1 MNHTIANPIAA
12 AAVLLLAAGC
22 GPGAPAADVAAQVGA
37 QRVPY
42 AEFEAYLA
50 ANAIVDAPSLDSRVL
65 SRLLD
70 QFLDELLLRRLA
82 EEEGMPGGASRAGV
96 AELVAQASQA
106 VERAEIDQF
115 FNTNRDRFQE
125 PERVRV
131 RQILVEDRGTAELA
145 ARELASGAPFED
157 VARELS
163 QGPKAKLGGDQGVL
177 GREDLPPE
185 IADRIFGLAADEVS
199 EIVAADYGFHIFQV
213 TERLAPTDM
222 PLEAVEPTI
231 LDELRD
237 RKRGQAITALRERA
251 AKRYNASVYSRNLP
265 FRYEGRYQGKNG

>member
-1 MNHTIANPIAA
+1 VNDPIAKPFVA
-12 AAVLLLAAGC
+12 AAVLLLAASC
-22 GPGAPAADVAAQVGA
+22 GPGAPAADVAAEVGDR
-37 QRVPY
+37 RVPY

-50 ANAIVDAPSLDSRVL
+50 ANAIADAPSLDSRVL

-106 VERAEIDQF
+106 VEHAEIDQF
-115 FNTNRDRFQE
+115 YNAHRERFRQ

-145 ARELASGAPFED
+145 ARELDAGVPFEE
-157 VARELS
+157 VARKLS
-163 QGPKAKLGGDQGVL
+163 QGPRAKLGGDQGVL

-185 IADRIFGLAADEVS
+185 IADRIFGLAAEEVS
-199 EIVAADYGFHIFQV
+199 DIVAADYGFHIFQV
-213 TERLAPTDM
+213 SERLPPSDM
-222 PLEAVEPTI
+222 PVEAVEPAI

-237 RKRGQAITALRERA
+237 RKRGEAIAALRERA

-265 FRYEGRYQGKNG
+265 FRYEGRYQGNNG